1 MLKLFLILFGAV
13 YIGSIISVVLKLFR
27 MRTCLRVLADF
38 LSSCSISS
46 YGELIKG
53 ENFNER
59 LEDLLFHYP
68 VICKFSGFYDPSL
81 SYGENPIRT
90 YKSAAELYNT
100 LRMKSNFLIND
111 LAASFNPINT
121 LKKIVSFPSLL
132 IEFFG
137 FHPGI
142 HASRLLNLIGWI
154 SAYVLG
160 MYQDEIK
167 SLIDSF
173 LRHS

>member
-1 MLKLFLILFGAV
+1 MLKLFLILLGVV
-13 YIGSIISVVLKLFR
+13 YISSIISVVLKLFR

-38 LSSCSISS
+38 LNSCSIS
-46 YGELIKG
+46 YGELIKE

-132 IEFFG
+132 IEFFR
-137 FHPGI
+137 FSPRYSCLQI
-142 HASRLLNLIGWI
+142 A
-154 SAYVLG
+154 
-160 MYQDEIK
+160 
-167 SLIDSF
+167 
-173 LRHS
+173 